1 MRAAH
6 IDAFSGASGDMLLG
20 ALVDAGVSMG
30 DLETVLRGLPLDGWS
45 LDAEQVMRSGIGA
58 THIRVHSSENGVV
71 RTWGNVRS
79 LLAEAALP
87 EPVRARALGAFSRL
101 AQAEARI
108 HRQAV
113 DRVHFHEVGAV
124 DAIID
129 VVAVCAALH
138 LLGVERATCGPV
150 SMGTG
155 MTKALHGFVPIPAPA
170 VVELLRGAPTVATDV
185 PHELCTPT
193 GAALLAEW
201 VSDWTPQPEM
211 IAERIGYGAGTREL
225 DRPNVL
231 RLTVGEVVRTMGSGQ
246 ALVLETTIDDL
257 PGELLPPVLDALR
270 AAGASDAWSR
280 PVLMKKGRPGQEITC
295 ISDPW
300 HGDTLRGVLFRET
313 TTLGIRGYLVEKWHL
328 QREWVT
334 VDVAGSPVR
343 LKVGRLGGAVV
354 NVAPEYEDCAA
365 AAAATGLA
373 LKEVFAR
380 ARASWSAVEEP
391 DPPPTDPAAS

>member
-20 ALVDAGVSMG
+20 ALIDAGVAMG

-45 LDAEQVMRSGIGA
+45 LQAEQVVRAGIGA
-58 THIRVHSSENGVV
+58 TAVRVHSTEEGVV

-79 LLAEAALP
+79 LLAAADLP
-87 EPVRARALGAFSRL
+87 EPVRARALSAFSRL
-101 AQAEARI
+101 AEAEARI
-108 HRQAV
+108 HRTAV
-113 DRVHFHEVGAV
+113 ERVHFHEVGAV

-129 VVAVCAALH
+129 VVGVCAGLH

-150 SMGTG
+150 ALGTG
-155 MTKALHGFVPIPAPA
+155 MTRAQHGFVPIPAPA
-170 VVELLRGAPTVATDV
+170 VLELLRGAPTLSTDV

-193 GAALLAEW
+193 GAALLTEW
-201 VSDWTPQPEM
+201 VGDWGPQPEM
-211 IAERIGYGAGTREL
+211 IAERIGYGAGTRDL

-231 RLTVGEVVRTMGSGQ
+231 RLTIGEVVRTMGSGQ
-246 ALVLETTIDDL
+246 ALILETTIDDL

-270 AAGASDAWSR
+270 AAGASDAWAR

-300 HGDTLRGVLFRET
+300 HGDTLRAVLFRET
-313 TTLGIRGYLVEKWHL
+313 TTLGVRGHLVEKWQL
-328 QREWVT
+328 KREWVT

-343 LKVGRLGGAVV
+343 LKIGKLGGEVV

-380 ARASWSAVEEP
+380 ARASWSASREPEEP
-391 DPPPTDPAAS
+391 PLGPEAS

>member
-6 IDAFSGASGDMLLG
+6 VDAFSGASGDMLLG
-20 ALVDAGVSMG
+20 ALIDAGVSLS
-30 DLETVLRGLPLDGWS
+30 DLETVLRGLPLEGWS
-45 LDAEQVMRSGIGA
+45 LEAEQVVRAGIGA
-58 THIRVHSSENGVV
+58 THVKVRANEDGVV
-71 RTWGNVRS
+71 RTWGNVRA
-79 LLAEAALP
+79 LLADAALP
-87 EPVRARALGAFSRL
+87 EPVRARALAAFSRL
-101 AQAEARI
+101 ADAEARI
-108 HRQAV
+108 HRVAV
-113 DRVHFHEVGAV
+113 ERVHFHEVGAV

-129 VVAVCAALH
+129 VVGVCAGFH
-138 LLGVERATCGPV
+138 LLGIERVTCGPV
-150 SMGTG
+150 AMGSG
-155 MTKALHGFVPIPAPA
+155 MAKAAHGFVPIPAPA
-170 VVELLRGAPTVATDV
+170 VVELLRGAPTLATDISY
-185 PHELCTPT
+185 ELCTPT

-201 VSDWTPQPEM
+201 IGEWGPQPEM
-211 IAERIGYGAGTREL
+211 IAERVGYGAGTREL

-231 RLTVGEVVRTMGSGQ
+231 RLTIGEVARTMGSGQ

-300 HGDTLRGVLFRET
+300 HGDTLRAVLFRET
-313 TTLGIRGYLVEKWHL
+313 TTLGVRGYLVEKWQL

-343 LKVGRLGGAVV
+343 LKVGRLGGEVV
-354 NVAPEYEDCAA
+354 NVAPEYDDCAEA
-365 AAAATGLA
+365 ARASGLA

-380 ARASWSAVEEP
+380 ARASWSASQDPDEP
-391 DPPPTDPAAS
+391 ARRPPAS

>member
-6 IDAFSGASGDMLLG
+6 VDAFSGASGDMLLG
-20 ALVDAGVSMG
+20 ALIDAGVSLS
-30 DLETVLRGLPLDGWS
+30 DLERVLRGLPLDGWS
-45 LDAEQVMRSGIGA
+45 MDAEPVVRAGIGA
-58 THIRVHSSENGVV
+58 THVRVRSTEEGIV
-71 RTWGNVRS
+71 RTWGNVRA
-79 LLAEAALP
+79 LLAAADLP
-87 EPVRARALGAFSRL
+87 EPVRARAIGAFSRL
-101 AQAEARI
+101 AEAEAHI
-108 HRQAV
+108 HRIAV

-129 VVAVCAALH
+129 VVGVCAGFH
-138 LLGVERATCGPV
+138 LLGIERATCGPV
-150 SMGTG
+150 AMGTG
-155 MTKALHGFVPIPAPA
+155 MVKAQHGFVPIPAPA
-170 VVELLRGAPTVATDV
+170 VVELLRGAPTMATDV
-185 PHELCTPT
+185 GHELCTPT
-193 GAALLAEW
+193 GAALLTEW
-201 VSDWTPQPEM
+201 VGEWGPQPEM
-211 IAERIGYGAGTREL
+211 IAERVGYGAGSRDL

-231 RLTVGEVVRTMGSGQ
+231 RLTIGEVVRTMGSGQ

-300 HGDTLRGVLFRET
+300 HGDSLRAVLFRET
-313 TTLGIRGYLVEKWHL
+313 TTLGVRGYLVEKWQL

-343 LKVGRLGGAVV
+343 LKVGRLGGEVV
-354 NVAPEYEDCAA
+354 NVAPEYDDCAA

-380 ARASWSAVEEP
+380 ARASWSASQDPHDPVTEP
-391 DPPPTDPAAS
+391 PAS